1 MPSFSTTTI
10 LVAILFGVS
19 ASAQSHTPSVR
30 DGLRATAQT
39 QSKQVAVS
47 PEVDIRIAHPEYNA
61 IGRVDALLPEGI
73 SHATGVLI
81 SECLV
86 LTNRHVI
93 GEAGKDVTFRVGY
106 TGDPSK
112 PFAYIIKGTVV
123 GTGGQG
129 LQEYEHGEDWAIIK
143 LNQSIGKKRADGG
156 VGSIPAVF
164 ADEAKVKSCPAP
176 EIAGFPGDR
185 TEEIMTHHQN
195 CPFEGAAGG
204 TFGFVCPVKH
214 GESGSPVMCR
224 FPDGSFKI
232 ISIVRTSETEG
243 RTTGAVDFSYD
254 REVIKKIAI
263 KYRDTCP

>member
-1 MPSFSTTTI
+1 MPACTKRPLLAMF
-10 LVAILFGVS
+10 LGVQVL
-19 ASAQSHTPSVR
+19 AQSPTPSVR
-30 DGLRATAQT
+30 DGLRAMART
-39 QSKQVAVS
+39 QSKQVGAK

-61 IGRVDALLPEGI
+61 IGRVDALLPAGI
-73 SHATGVLI
+73 SHGTGVLI
-81 SECLV
+81 NECLV

-93 GEAGKDVTFRVGY
+93 GEAGKDVTFRVGN

-112 PFAYIIKGTVV
+112 PFAHIVKGTVV

-129 LQEYEHGEDWAIIK
+129 HQGYDPGEDWAIIK
-143 LNQSIGKKRADGG
+143 LDQSIGRKRAEGG

-176 EIAGFPGDR
+176 EIAGFPRDR

-204 TFGFVCPVKH
+204 TFGFACPVKH

-232 ISIVRTSETEG
+232 ISMVRVSEAEGTS
-243 RTTGAVDFSYD
+243 TGAVDFSYD
-254 REVIKKIAI
+254 REAIKKIAI
-263 KYRDTCP
+263 KYRVTCP